1 MKSIAVLVAALA
13 LAQSPSTDGVIA
25 RLDAYLTA
33 YEPQLSELIADESM
47 IQEARRLDR
56 VLSDGIG
63 GSYSER
69 ENRRLL
75 SEVAFISLPND
86 GGWLGFRHV
95 RMLNR
100 REVEENFASLAAAL
114 QTQSLDRARK
124 LVEASAQYNLGL
136 PRTTNLPNL
145 PLEFLHRRNRHR
157 LVSRGDGLER
167 VRGVDTVRIVFLER
181 LSPTVIKNPNGSD
194 MPSVV
199 RAWIDPSNGRL
210 LRAEV
215 NTLATFNAREF
226 EHSVR
231 VDFEP
236 NKALGLLVP
245 SEMREVF
252 PVGNGKMSNGTSVAN
267 YSNFRR
273 FQTSGRIVPQ

>member
-1 MKSIAVLVAALA
+1 MKAIAMLVATLTI
-13 LAQSPSTDGVIA
+13 AQTPSNDAVIA
-25 RLDAYLTA
+25 QLDQYLAA
-33 YEPQLSELIADESM
+33 YEPRLSELIADESM

-63 GSYSER
+63 GTYAER
-69 ENRRLL
+69 EQRRLQ
-75 SEVAFISLPND
+75 SEVAFISLPNE

-95 RMLNR
+95 RTLNR
-100 REVEENFASLAAAL
+100 REVDDNFASLASAL

-157 LVSRGDGLER
+157 LVSRGDGNER
-167 VRGVDTVRIVFLER
+167 VRGVGTVRIVFLER
-181 LSPTVIKNPNGSD
+181 LSPTLIKNPDGSD

-199 RAWIDPSNGRL
+199 RAWIDPSDGRL

-215 NTLATFNAREF
+215 NTLAVFNARQF

-231 VDFEP
+231 VEFEP
-236 NKALGLLVP
+236 NKTLGLLVP

-252 PVGNGKMSNGTSVAN
+252 PVGSGKLANGTSVAS